1 MTRLRPLL
9 LAVASACLTGGAPAL
24 AQVDGR
30 PLAPCPAARD
40 VKPADLYGLWH
51 FSLSPLGGDE
61 VAVVSRGA
69 MLIEAHPDHPGSV
82 RGQLRRSTATDEVR
96 AQVSGDVTDGTFNL
110 DESEDGVAMSAV
122 WEGELSPSDCRL
134 DIRGTRRAAEGRPD
148 TEGAQRFR
156 LYKAP
161 DRREPPAT
169 PPG

>member
-1 MTRLRPLL
+1 MKRLHPLL
-9 LAVASACLTGGAPAL
+9 LSVASACLTAGTPAL
-24 AQVDGR
+24 AQVNGR
-30 PLAPCPAARD
+30 PLDPCPAARD

-61 VAVVSRGA
+61 AAVASRGA
-69 MLIEAHPDHPGSV
+69 MLFEAHPEYPGSV
-82 RGQLRRSTATDEVR
+82 RGQLRRSTATDEVQ
-96 AQVSGDVTDGTFNL
+96 AHVSGDVTDGVFNL

-122 WEGELSPSDCRL
+122 WEGELSPTDCRL

-161 DRREPPAT
+161 DRREPQAT
-169 PPG
+169 TSK